1 MTGAVR
7 AGLLCSNRSQSRS
20 ADDCTG
26 SNQCPVLNVCVC
38 VRVCVCVCV
47 RVAFMVHSACWSTN
61 VAGILTFGSCSELGV
76 GAVWVMILA

>member
-20 ADDCTG
+20 AKTIAREATSVPC
-26 SNQCPVLNVCVC
+26 LMCVC
-38 VRVCVCVCV
+38 ARVCVCV